1 MEHLVTR
8 FADHFM
14 LALYVLMVVDTTG
27 LPLPSE
33 LPLFYG
39 GYLISQGRLDIVPA
53 GLVAAAG
60 ALTGS
65 LIAYVISRSV
75 GRTVVLRWGKYVFL
89 TEEHLHR
96 SERWFER
103 RGPAAVFFCRMI
115 PVARAVISIPA
126 GIAEMEPMRFAVYSF
141 AGALPWAFGLLGAG
155 WALGSR
161 WKEFLGSFSLA
172 SIAIGIVLIVVIAW
186 WLVRRRRA
194 SREPEVDRAEV

>member
-39 GYLISQGRLDIVPA
+39 GYLVSQGRLDLVPA
-53 GLVAAAG
+53 ALVASAG

-75 GRTVVLRWGKYVFL
+75 GRAVVLRWGKYVFI

-103 RGPAAVFFCRMI
+103 RGNAAVFFCRML
-115 PVARAVISIPA
+115 PVARALISIPA
-126 GIAEMEPMRFAVYSF
+126 GIAEMEPLRFAVYSF
-141 AGALPWAFGLLGAG
+141 AGALPWAFGLLAAG
-155 WALGSR
+155 WALGDK

-172 SIAIGIVLIVVIAW
+172 SLAVGIVLLGVIVW
-186 WLVRRRRA
+186 WFVRRRKAAA
-194 SREPEVDRAEV
+194 SESQTG